1 MKTNT
6 KKIVGTGL
14 FTAIVVVLQLVASA
28 IKFGPFS
35 ITLVLAPIIIGA
47 AMYGI
52 GAGAWLGFAFGV
64 TVLISGDA
72 AAFLTINPAGTVIT
86 VLLKGTLA
94 GLAAAAVFKALKNVN
109 TLLAVILA
117 GIACPLV
124 NTGIFLIG
132 CRLFFYSTIQQ
143 WAAGM
148 GIENAA
154 VYMITVL
161 VGVNFII
168 ELLVNLVLSSAI
180 VKIIDIGIKQNK
192 FHA

>member
-94 GLAAAAVFKALKNVN
+94 GLAAAVVFKALKNVN

-143 WAAGM
+143 WAACM

-180 VKIIDIGIKQNK
+180 VKIIDIGIKKNK
-192 FHA
+192 IHA